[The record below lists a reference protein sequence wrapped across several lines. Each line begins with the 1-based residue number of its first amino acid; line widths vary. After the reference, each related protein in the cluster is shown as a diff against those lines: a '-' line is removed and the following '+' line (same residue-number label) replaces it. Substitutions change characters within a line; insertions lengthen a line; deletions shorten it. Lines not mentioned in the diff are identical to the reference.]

1 MLLYLA
7 ERPGL
12 YRSRVSRIHLYPGDG
27 WAGWSLRLLAMSD
40 AAGGLWAP
48 AAEWESVTPFVLS
61 RFPKQY

>member
-1 MLLYLA
+1 
-7 ERPGL
+7 
-12 YRSRVSRIHLYPGDG
+12 
-27 WAGWSLRLLAMSD
+27 LRLLAMSD